1 MARFAA
7 DLLLST
13 LQGIGMVFLDKLDLL
28 AATLLHMLLHSILK
42 GYHLQNILVSV

>member
-1 MARFAA
+1 MAKFAA

-13 LQGIGMVFLDKLDLL
+13 LQGIGRFFLDNLDLF

-42 GYHLQNILVSV
+42 CSHLQN